1 MASVMLCADQPI
13 LAEGLRETLSNVSG
27 LELVNYCSVVADL
40 HEQIKIFQPDILL
53 LEVTSEVTFSVL
65 SGLRTALPA
74 LRVVLWVHVIP
85 TELAL
90 QSMSLGVRGILRTTL
105 PVETL
110 VRCLMRV
117 SEGELWFE
125 KGLTDAIMTSRSYAL
140 TPREGQLV
148 ALLTQGLKNKE
159 IAWKLN
165 IAEGTVK
172 VYMSRMFQKLGVK
185 DRLELALYGLKNL
198 TPGSHVTA
206 PTGAPRA
213 LFMVRMPV
221 VTQAQPKVSM
231 IA

>member
-13 LAEGLRETLSNVSG
+13 LAEGLRQTLSNVSG

-74 LRVVLWVHVIP
+74 LQVVLWVHVIP

-221 VTQAQPKVSM
+221 VTQAQPKLSM